1 MRILR
6 VCCAAVAAAALSMGA
21 ASAASAATAPAATA
35 ASAAHAVSAPVHAH
49 PAEGTAATT
58 TTTVLDLTKASG
70 SWSRTYTVG
79 TDAATG
85 AAVIHPDTGTGC
97 HSWDLGLFDVCIE
110 VFGSGLNVTEV
121 QGWADTLDAG
131 WVIVYDTDDTLNGL
145 IPAAIDFVD
154 YKFGSGGRNFPND
167 DSMCAHSDYAG
178 QTACLLIHT

>member
-6 VCCAAVAAAALSMGA
+6 VCCAAIAAAALSVGA
-21 ASAASAATAPAATA
+21 ASTASAAAAATS

-49 PAEGTAATT
+49 PAKGAAATT
-58 TTTVLDLTKASG
+58 TTTVLDLTKTGTSG
-70 SWSRTYTVG
+70 SWSSSYTVG

-97 HSWDLGLFDVCIE
+97 HDWDVDLFDVCIE